1 MTIETRG
8 GAVYVSNL
16 SKRRL
21 SMKMLQGLLGAVVLG
36 MASILPA
43 AAETLVS
50 DSGLTE
56 IYGYQL
62 SPLPG
67 DILPYTTKVNGRV
80 YEGTIN
86 VTASGNGFVRGF
98 FSDRDLGGNFGC
110 SGEVT
115 IQWVRDN
122 RYISVW
128 RVGGTYTPRLQ
139 CPQAGTTA
147 RLNMR
152 LYP

>member
-1 MTIETRG
+1 
-8 GAVYVSNL
+8 
-16 SKRRL
+16 
-21 SMKMLQGLLGAVVLG
+21 MKLLQGLLGAVVLG

-43 AAETLVS
+43 AAETLIS

-56 IYGYQL
+56 IYDYQF
-62 SPLPG
+62 SHFPG
-67 DILPYTTKVNGRV
+67 DVLSYTTKINGRV
-80 YEGTIN
+80 YQGTIN
-86 VTASGNGFVRGF
+86 VTGIGNGLVRGF

>member
-1 MTIETRG
+1 
-8 GAVYVSNL
+8 
-16 SKRRL
+16 
-21 SMKMLQGLLGAVVLG
+21 MKTLQGGLGAIVLG
-36 MASILPA
+36 VASVLPA

-50 DSGLTE
+50 DSGLTQ
-56 IYGYQL
+56 IYDYQFTHF
-62 SPLPG
+62 PG
-67 DILPYTTKVNGRV
+67 DVLSYTTKVNGRV

-86 VTASGNGFVRGF
+86 VTAIGNGFVRGF